1 MKLLFSILLLIGFS
15 AATPDLASIRKMY
28 SDVAKSETNAKEFT
42 EKMAGVNSNDDKIL
56 VAYKAASI
64 LVDSKFE
71 KKLTEKIER
80 FKEGA
85 KMLEAVI
92 ASEPNNIEMR
102 MIRLSIQ
109 ENVPGIT
116 GYKKNIKE
124 DKKFL
129 TVHYPTLTGT
139 LKEYIKDFVLQ
150 SDSFS
155 AKEKQFVK

>member
-1 MKLLFSILLLIGFS
+1 MKLLLTLLLWVNFAG
-15 AATPDLASIRKMY
+15 TPDLASIRKMY
-28 SDVAKSETNAKEFT
+28 TDVAKSENNAKDFV
-42 EKMAGVNSNDDKIL
+42 EKLSTVSNSDEKIL

-64 LVDSKFE
+64 LLDSKFE
-71 KKLTEKIER
+71 KKLGSKIDR

-85 KMLEAVI
+85 KLLESVI
-92 ASEPNNIEMR
+92 ASDPNNIEIR

-124 DKKFL
+124 DKKYIAA
-129 TVHYPTLTGT
+129 HYAEQNAS
-139 LKEYIKDFVLQ
+139 LKEYLKDFVLQ
-150 SDSFS
+150 SKSFS

>member
-1 MKLLFSILLLIGFS
+1 MKLLLTLLLWVNFAG
-15 AATPDLASIRKMY
+15 TPDLATIRKMY

-42 EKMAGVNSNDDKIL
+42 EKLSGISSNDEKIL

-64 LVDSKFE
+64 LLDSKFE
-71 KKLTEKIER
+71 SILGSKISR

-85 KMLEAVI
+85 KLLEATLK
-92 ASEPNNIEMR
+92 SDPNNIEIR

-109 ENVPGIT
+109 EDVPGIT

-124 DKKFL
+124 DKKFI
-129 TVHYPTLTGT
+129 TTHYAELTGA

-150 SDSFS
+150 SKSFS
-155 AKEKQFVK
+155 DKEKQFVK

>member
-1 MKLLFSILLLIGFS
+1 MKLLVSLLLWMNFAG
-15 AATPDLASIRKMY
+15 TPDLASIRKMY
-28 SDVAKSETNAKEFT
+28 ADVSKSETNAKEFT
-42 EKMAGVNSNDDKIL
+42 EKLSDVTNNDDKIL

-64 LVDSKFE
+64 LLDSKFE
-71 KKLTEKIER
+71 KKLGEKMER

-85 KMLEAVI
+85 KLLESTI
-92 ASEPNNIEMR
+92 KSEPNNIEIR

-129 TVHYPTLTGT
+129 TENYSQQNAA
-139 LKEYIKDFVLQ
+139 LKGYLKDFILQ
-150 SDSFS
+150 SKSFS
-155 AKEKQFVK
+155 EKEKQFVK

>member
-1 MKLLFSILLLIGFS
+1 MKLLLTLLLWVNFAG
-15 AATPDLASIRKMY
+15 TPDLASIRKMY
-28 SDVAKSETNAKEFT
+28 TDVTKSENNAKDFV
-42 EKMAGVNSNDDKIL
+42 EKLSGVSNTDDKIL

-64 LVDSKFE
+64 LLDSKFE
-71 KKLTEKIER
+71 KKLGEKIER

-85 KMLEAVI
+85 KLLESVI
-92 ASEPNNIEMR
+92 ATEPNNIEIR

-124 DKKFL
+124 DKKFI
-129 TVHYPTLTGT
+129 TAHYAEQNAT
-139 LKEYIKDFVLQ
+139 LKEYLKDFVMQ
-150 SDSFS
+150 SKSFS